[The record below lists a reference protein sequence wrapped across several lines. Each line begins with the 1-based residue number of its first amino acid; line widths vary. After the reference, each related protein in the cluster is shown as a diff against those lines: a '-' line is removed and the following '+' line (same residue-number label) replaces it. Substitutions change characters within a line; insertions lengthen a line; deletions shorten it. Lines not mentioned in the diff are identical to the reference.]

1 MKKMKHQKLLAS
13 GWQYPD
19 CNPVQLTPEPA
30 AITTEG
36 SASGRQQVSSL
47 LLMSVYENKHSK
59 MIVTP
64 NTQSPFWVSQHLF
77 ETHGRLPENIDS
89 PAGFPVSRI

>member
-1 MKKMKHQKLLAS
+1 MKHQKLLAS

-30 AITTEG
+30 ALTTDG
-36 SASGRQQVSSL
+36 SASGRQQVSSPP
-47 LLMSVYENKHSK
+47 LMSAYENKHSK

-64 NTQSPFWVSQHLF
+64 DIQSPLWVSQHLF
-77 ETHGRLPENIDS
+77 ETHRRHPEDIHS